1 MLSAPVR
8 GVVHQPYQRS
18 NFIVVALGGGHWLI
32 CVHRE
37 GWGGCLW
44 VETDFGICC
53 LLLKYTKPT
62 GPQIQN

>member
-8 GVVHQPYQRS
+8 GVVHQSYQRS
-18 NFIVVALGGGHWLI
+18 NFIVVALGGGYWLI

-44 VETDFGICC
+44 VESDFGIFC
-53 LLLKYTKPT
+53 LLLKYTEPT